1 MARIVWSMGV
11 GGLVL
16 ALLLALWLDR
26 PLEPLQARPP
36 SAELAESSP
45 RAAPSHPAP
54 TASEA
59 PPPAAPPREPPVAVS
74 TPPSGEPLPM
84 PGLAAAPWPLSPRA
98 RRKLP
103 EQRLNIVRALRGDYA
118 TPLER
123 RDAVLAQFHA
133 SGESQ
138 EAWTQQARKALETW
152 RTTLEA
158 EVLPVRAEPPRCYA
172 AGCVTH
178 VTFPDAA
185 SYEEARRR
193 VPGLKLGDVGPHMQ
207 LPAEHLPSGEVVVPW
222 AVLSPERT

>member
-26 PLEPLQARPP
+26 PLESPDAGPPL
-36 SAELAESSP
+36 AELAESAP
-45 RAAPSHPAP
+45 RADPPAP
-54 TASEA
+54 AAPRA
-59 PPPAAPPREPPVAVS
+59 PPPTAPLPREPLAVVS
-74 TPPSGEPLPM
+74 PPPAGEPLPM
-84 PGLAAAPWPLSPRA
+84 PGTAAAPWPLSPRA

-103 EQRLNIVRALRGDYA
+103 EQRLEIVRALRGDYA

-123 RDAVLAQFHA
+123 RDAVLAQFQA
-133 SGESQ
+133 SGVSQ
-138 EAWTQQARKALETW
+138 EAWTHQARTALETW

-158 EVLPVRAEPPRCYA
+158 EVLPVRAGPTDCYA

-207 LPAEHLPSGEVVVPW
+207 LPPEHLPSGEVVVPW
-222 AVLSPERT
+222 AVLSPERP